1 MNVQRVIL
9 DVGGDAPHAFVRQR
23 AVDVRGELGLYD
35 AALVMAHLRPR
46 VGEERPHF
54 GDRAVD
60 GRLEQFWRVD
70 LGDPQ
75 VLQVLLAGEQQRVRH
90 ARIVDFQRKEV
101 DVRPGGCGGN
111 DVLALSGA
119 DFHDQRIGIAPRFAD
134 IGLVEHETLTH
145 VEGPFA
151 RVDVQ
156 QIRIGVG
163 VPGPLQSRV
172 EPGGPP
178 HEGQHLATVEGRP
191 AISSGRLHMLYILC
205 VFFCFA
211 TIGRRVFVMLHTLIY
226 RGNAGTSR

>member
-1 MNVQRVIL
+1 M
-9 DVGGDAPHAFVRQR
+9 
-23 AVDVRGELGLYD
+23 
-35 AALVMAHLRPR
+35 
-46 VGEERPHF
+46 
-54 GDRAVD
+54 
-60 GRLEQFWRVD
+60 
-70 LGDPQ
+70 
-75 VLQVLLAGEQQRVRH
+75 RH

-101 DVRPGGCGGN
+101 DVRLGSCGGN

-134 IGLVEHETLTH
+134 IGLVEHETPTH

-191 AISSGRLHMLYILC
+191 AVSSGRLHMLYILC

>member
-1 MNVQRVIL
+1 M
-9 DVGGDAPHAFVRQR
+9 
-23 AVDVRGELGLYD
+23 
-35 AALVMAHLRPR
+35 
-46 VGEERPHF
+46 
-54 GDRAVD
+54 
-60 GRLEQFWRVD
+60 
-70 LGDPQ
+70 
-75 VLQVLLAGEQQRVRH
+75 RH

-163 VPGPLQSRV
+163 VPGPLQSCV

-178 HEGQHLATVEGRP
+178 HEGQYFAAVKSRP
-191 AISSGRLHMLYILC
+191 AIDCRLYVWH
-205 VFFCFA
+205 VFFYFTA
-211 TIGRRVFVMLHTLIY
+211 IIRRVFVLLHTLIY